1 MPNLVGIGNSQV
13 PTNSM
18 LGGLAYQDPE
28 NVLIKNAE
36 IENLAAIKATS
47 GDTAQTRGIFVYDTR
62 KDSDGGAWRKR
73 TQHCSWYNEDPS
85 PIRGT
90 RKEFPAV
97 AVLVK
102 TTTRLIIY
110 DGDDPNLSMWREFWF
125 SENGTNVYV
134 GQGLAAANG
143 IIALAFNGVFPGATW
158 ITLIGDWM
166 EFRDERNDAGTNRRV
181 YNPIASAPRDVYS
194 RLTERW
200 ALAGDSVTDVAV
212 RILPNSQI
220 DKVFGTDLPRP
231 TFAFATDEGVSVV
244 TDHDRVIDYIYTST
258 NDTNNLT
265 VYYHLCSAGAGTTT
279 LYAVSSAYKGTGP
292 NLRRKKMLG
301 YV

>member
-244 TDHDRVIDYIYTST
+244 TDHDLSLIHI
-258 NDTNNLT
+258 
-265 VYYHLCSAGAGTTT
+265 
-279 LYAVSSAYKGTGP
+279 
-292 NLRRKKMLG
+292 
-301 YV
+301 